1 MANNCAGYG
10 LNCGQHDD
18 EDMAQFMKVSN
29 EFKSKVIIGKPPL
42 TVKKWHYGKHGEYRI
57 ENYLD
62 NWAMHYGVYWKSNII
77 YVSKF

>member
-42 TVKKWHYGKHGEYRI
+42 TVKK
-57 ENYLD
+57 
-62 NWAMHYGVYWKSNII
+62 
-77 YVSKF
+77 